1 MQPSGHLR
9 VLLSFLLIGTLIRP
23 GWAQAPQG
31 GLRLV
36 IIEGDGAINNVR
48 QRVNRDPIVQVEDE
62 NRRPIAGAA
71 VVFFLPD
78 QGPSGTFANGMR
90 SLTVTT
96 DAQGHATAT
105 GMRPNNQAGQ
115 LQIRVTASFQGQ
127 SATAII
133 TQTNVAGGGA
143 GGASAGGMSTGAKVL
158 LTLAIIGGAAA
169 AGAVIATRSNNDSN
183 GGGGPTTPSTPTITL
198 TPGTPTVGGPR

>member
-1 MQPSGHLR
+1 M
-9 VLLSFLLIGTLIRP
+9 
-23 GWAQAPQG
+23 
-31 GLRLV
+31 
-36 IIEGDGAINNVR
+36 IIEGDGAINNIR

-96 DAQGHATAT
+96 DAQGRATAT
-105 GMRPNNQAGQ
+105 GLRPNNQAGQ

-127 SATAII
+127 TASAII

-143 GGASAGGMSTGAKVL
+143 ASGSTGMSAGAKAL
-158 LTLAIIGGAAA
+158 LIVGIIGGAVA
-169 AGAVIATRSNNDSN
+169 AGTIIAVRSNNDSN
-183 GGGGPTTPSTPTITL
+183 GGGGQPPPGATITL
-198 TPGTPTVGGPR
+198 TPGTPSVGGPR

>member
-1 MQPSGHLR
+1 VQTNSRLR
-9 VLLSFLLIGTLIRP
+9 VLLSFFLITAFIRP

-96 DAQGHATAT
+96 DAQGRATAT
-105 GMRPNNQAGQ
+105 GFRPNNQTGQ
-115 LQIRVTASFQGQ
+115 LQIRVTASFAGQ
-127 SATAII
+127 TASAII
-133 TQTNVAGGGA
+133 TQTNVSGGG
-143 GGASAGGMSTGAKVL
+143 SAGSSTGMSTGAKVL
-158 LTLAIIGGAAA
+158 LIVGILGAAA
-169 AGAVIATRSNNDSN
+169 AVGTVVAVRSNDDS
-183 GGGGPTTPSTPTITL
+183 GGGGGVSPPPPGITL

>member
-1 MQPSGHLR
+1 MQTNSRLR
-9 VLLSFLLIGTLIRP
+9 VLLSFLLITALIRP
-23 GWAQAPQG
+23 GLGQAPQG

-36 IIEGDGAINNVR
+36 IIEGDGAINNIR

-78 QGPSGTFANGMR
+78 QGASGTFANGMR

-96 DAQGHATAT
+96 DAQGRATAT
-105 GMRPNNQAGQ
+105 GFRPNNQAGE
-115 LQIRVTASFQGQ
+115 LQMRVTASFQGQ
-127 SATAII
+127 TASAII

-143 GGASAGGMSTGAKVL
+143 AGGSTGMSTGAKVL
-158 LTLAIIGGAAA
+158 ITLAIIGAA
-169 AGAVIATRSNNDSN
+169 AGIGTAIAIRSNDNGN
-183 GGGGPTTPSTPTITL
+183 GGGIQPPPATTITL
-198 TPGTPTVGGPR
+198 TPGVPTVGGPR